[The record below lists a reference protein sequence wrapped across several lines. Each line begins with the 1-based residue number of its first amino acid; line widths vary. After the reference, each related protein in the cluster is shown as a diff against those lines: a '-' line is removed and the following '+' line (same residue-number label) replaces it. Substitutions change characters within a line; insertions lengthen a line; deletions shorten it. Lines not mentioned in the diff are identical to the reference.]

1 MQQKA
6 VKQRKSIQQKT
17 ASLRKINKINEIPT

>member
-6 VKQRKSIQQKT
+6 VKQ
-17 ASLRKINKINEIPT
+17 EIET